1 MCPCKG
7 TKGLALV
14 PKHIDNFLGSGRSS
28 CRGQWEGLH
37 AASSSTWPQG
47 TRMFDLTSLRIKR
60 GSTPSLLPAPPHS
73 GLLGSVGPGVPQ
85 GLKSGHTWHTVA
97 FAVWKNQFCC
107 KQWPK
112 NAVMP
117 ELHHLY
123 TQTPDLRDARDR
135 QGNEIIDFSF
145 SLLFIL
151 YFKESF
157 HVNSS

>member
-1 MCPCKG
+1 MQGNKGFGPC
-7 TKGLALV
+7 TQTYRQLL
-14 PKHIDNFLGSGRSS
+14 
-28 CRGQWEGLH
+28 GQWQIIMQRSVRGSARCQLLH
-37 AASSSTWPQG
+37 LATGNTYVWSHISENKERKHSFPTPSSSTLW
-47 TRMFDLTSLRIKR
+47 
-60 GSTPSLLPAPPHS
+60 APGICS
-73 GLLGSVGPGVPQ
+73 PGVPQ